1 MNLDTKILITGGN
14 GVLGYGLKRA
24 LAQRGYTSVLSPSKE
39 ELNALD
45 QQSVDSFFDSYKPE
59 YVFHLASLVYG
70 LQGNLDNQ
78 FLSLCS
84 NTLINQNVLVACKKN
99 SVKKIFFAGTVASY
113 EYPYRTLPLEES
125 YCTSGEPHFGEYG
138 YAMAKRH
145 ALSYLKVL
153 KEYHGIDYCYALF
166 TNLFGPNDK
175 FDIKNGHV
183 IPSLIE
189 KAISTVGAGDN
200 TLKVWGR
207 PETTRDFLYSYDAGH
222 AAVQAFENYSGI
234 INIASGVES
243 SIKNVVDAI
252 NSYYDNKLV
261 IEWDPAAPVGVP
273 RRSIDIKKLLSIGYN
288 PSPKLN
294 ENIAETIDWYLDNLS
309 GIRK

>member
-1 MNLDTKILITGGN
+1 MNIDKKILITGGN

-24 LAQRGYTSVLSPSKE
+24 LTQRGYVNVLAPSKK

-45 QQSVDSFFDSYKPE
+45 QLSVNSYFDINKPD

-78 FLSLCS
+78 FTSLCS
-84 NTLINQNVLVACKKN
+84 NTLINQNVLQACKSN
-99 SVKKIFFAGTVASY
+99 NVEKIFFAGTVASY
-113 EYPYRTLPLEES
+113 EYPYRKLPLEES
-125 YCTSGEPHFGEYG
+125 FSMSGDPHFGEYG

-145 ALSYLKVL
+145 ALSYLKIL
-153 KEYHGIDYCYALF
+153 KEYHGIDYCYGLF

-189 KAISTVGAGDN
+189 KAISNVRAGEKK
-200 TLKVWGR
+200 LKVWGR
-207 PETTRDFLYSYDAGH
+207 PETTRDFLYSFDAGH
-222 AAVQAFENYSGI
+222 AAVHAFDNYSGI
-234 INIASGVES
+234 INIASGIET
-243 SIKNVVDAI
+243 SIKDVVDAI
-252 NSYYDNKLV
+252 NLYFENNLV
-261 IEWDPAAPVGVP
+261 LEWDPKSPIGVP
-273 RRSIDIKKLLSIGYN
+273 RRSVNIDKLLSTGYQ
-288 PSPKLN
+288 PSLN
-294 ENIAETIDWYLDNLS
+294 LNKNIAETIDWYLNNLS